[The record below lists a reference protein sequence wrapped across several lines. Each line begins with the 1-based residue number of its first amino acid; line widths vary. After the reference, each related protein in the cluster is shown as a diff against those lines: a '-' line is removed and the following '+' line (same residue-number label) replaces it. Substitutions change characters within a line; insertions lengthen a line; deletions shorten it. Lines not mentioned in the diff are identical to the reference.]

1 MCISDQGKL
10 ARNTQGT
17 ILGYIMEYYLIIINV
32 IHPPLLSLVM
42 TKSNIKMVFLLKLKN
57 RFLKNILKYGPDEII
72 LFLDV

>member
-1 MCISDQGKL
+1 
-10 ARNTQGT
+10 
-17 ILGYIMEYYLIIINV
+17 MEYYLIIINV

-42 TKSNIKMVFLLKLKN
+42 TKSNIKKVFLLKLKN